1 MNINE
6 FSDLSDFT
14 LGEVEKIGDFV
25 DGVGPSKKL
34 IKYMNNQIMK
44 YAKLYSKPLLKTEK
58 QKIKILEAIDTMPH
72 GFLWKFFHY
81 DLWKKVKLELESQ
94 GMFDKYEEE
103 KKQEPEKQV
112 YYPVIVKE
120 SSVPEIYEE
129 DEEENEE

>member
-34 IKYMNNQIMK
+34 IKSMNNQIIR
-44 YAKLYSKPLLKTEK
+44 YAKLYSKPLFKAEK
-58 QKIKILEAIDTMPH
+58 RRIKLWEAIDTMPH
-72 GFLWKFFHY
+72 GFWWKLFHARLWKQVKAE
-81 DLWKKVKLELESQ
+81 LKVK
-94 GMFDKYEEE
+94 GMTDKYNEE

-112 YYPVIVKE
+112 YYPVLVKE
-120 SSVPEIYEE
+120 SSVPDIYEE
-129 DEEENEE
+129 DEEQER